1 MYSSSAVPSTSSAV
15 SRALARDRVGVP
27 SVWSFIMSGIAPLT
41 VAAGVIT
48 SAYATTGLTGIP
60 FAFVVIAVVLAL
72 FVPGY
77 VAMSRHITNAGAF
90 YAFIARGLGKPLGV
104 AAALVALLA
113 YSFLQVGLYGA
124 FGPAA
129 QAEAQ
134 AHLHVN
140 APWWAWALA
149 GWAIVAVLGLLRVD
163 ITGKVLGVLTT
174 LEVIVIVI
182 EIVSGL
188 AHPAGGQLSLSA
200 LSPGS
205 LGSAGWGTFGVLAVV
220 AGLGFVGF
228 EQAPVLAEETRNP
241 RRTIPVAT
249 YLALAMIAVVYAG
262 AAWAMAAHAGPSH
275 VVAAAAAQG
284 PELMFAMG
292 GSTLANIA
300 QFLFLT
306 SLFAALLAFHNAV
319 WRYTF
324 AISRE
329 RVLPAFL
336 SKTGANSIPKAASA
350 AQSLIGLGVIAI
362 YALGGWAPMTDLFFW
377 LGTTGGFGILI
388 LLALTSVAVIRF
400 FGTGPRSG
408 TGETGWARLTA
419 PALSAV
425 SLAAIAVLA
434 VAHYATLLG
443 VPPGSPA
450 TWLLPASFAA
460 AAVAGLCLAA
470 FLRFRRPDIYATIG
484 LGAAAITSEFT
495 PVPGAYR

>member
-1 MYSSSAVPSTSSAV
+1 MYRSHAPAAPSAM

-104 AAALVALLA
+104 AAALMALLA

-134 AHLHVN
+134 AHLHLT

-149 GWAIVAVLGLLRVD
+149 SWAVVTVLGLLRVD

-174 LEVIVIVI
+174 VELIVIAI
-182 EIVSGL
+182 EIVAGL
-188 AHPAGGQLSLSA
+188 AHPAGGHLAFSP

-205 LGSAGWGTFGVLAVV
+205 LGSAGWSTFGVLAVV

-241 RRTIPVAT
+241 RRTIPMAT
-249 YLALAMIAVVYAG
+249 YLALAVIAVVYAG
-262 AAWAMAAHAGPSH
+262 AAWAMAAHAGPDH
-275 VVAAAAAQG
+275 VVAAAASLG
-284 PELMFAMG
+284 PGLLFAMG
-292 GSTLANIA
+292 GNALATTA
-300 QFLFLT
+300 QFLFMT

-319 WRYTF
+319 WRYVF

-336 SKTGANSIPKAASA
+336 SRTGANSVPKAASL
-350 AQSLIGLGVIAI
+350 AQSLTGLAVIVT
-362 YALGGWAPMTDLFFW
+362 YAAGGWAPMTDLFFW

-400 FGTGPRSG
+400 FGTGPGAG
-408 TGETGWARLTA
+408 TGESPWAGITA

-425 SLAAIAVLA
+425 SLAVIAVMA
-434 VAHYATLLG
+434 VLHYATLLG

-450 TWLLPASFAA
+450 AWLLPASFAA
-460 AAVAGLCLAA
+460 AATAGLCLAT
-470 FLRFRRPDIYATIG
+470 FLRSRRPGIYATIG
-484 LGAAAITSEFT
+484 LGPAAVTGHLDPA
-495 PVPGAYR
+495 GARS

>member
-1 MYSSSAVPSTSSAV
+1 MYRSPAVPARPSEVT
-15 SRALARDRVGVP
+15 RALARDRVGVP

-60 FAFVVIAVVLAL
+60 AAFVVIAVVLAL

-90 YAFIARGLGKPLGV
+90 YAFIARGLGRPLGV

-134 AHLHVN
+134 AHLHLS

-149 GWAIVAVLGLLRVD
+149 AWALVTVLGLLRVD

-174 LEVIVIVI
+174 VEVIVIVI

-188 AHPAGGQLSLSA
+188 AHPAGGRLSWSP

-205 LGSAGWGTFGVLAVV
+205 LGSADWGTFGVLAVV

-241 RRTIPVAT
+241 RRTIPAAT
-249 YLALAMIAVVYAG
+249 YLALAVIAVVYAG

-284 PELMFAMG
+284 PALMFAMG
-292 GSTLANIA
+292 GTALAQTA
-300 QFLFLT
+300 QLLFMT

-336 SKTGANSIPKAASA
+336 SRTGANSIPRAASL
-350 AQSLIGLGVIAI
+350 AQSLTGLAVIVIFA
-362 YALGGWAPMTDLFFW
+362 AGGWSPMSDLFFW
-377 LGTTGGFGILI
+377 LGTTGGFGILV
-388 LLALTSVAVIRF
+388 LLALTSAAVIRF
-400 FGTGPRSG
+400 FDIGPGAG
-408 TGETGWARLTA
+408 TGESTWSRMTA
-419 PALSAV
+419 PAVSAV
-425 SLAAIAVLA
+425 SLAVIVVMAVM
-434 VAHYATLLG
+434 HYATLLG
-443 VPPGSPA
+443 VAPGSPA
-450 TWLLPASFAA
+450 AWLLPASYAA
-460 AAVAGLCLAA
+460 VAVAGLCWAA
-470 FLRFRRPDIYATIG
+470 ILRSRRRDIYATIG
-484 LGAAAITSEFT
+484 LGAAAVTGQ
-495 PVPGAYR
+495 PAPARAGR